1 MNNLCIQLSKTT
13 GNSVV
18 TIKFNDNIFFN
29 DIIKEDNY
37 IVNYNFSNIHNDNI
51 LSLYTNSLTDSV
63 KLDAI
68 SINDMNLLDIIYKEG
83 YYYDIPDLKFEGILT
98 KQELL
103 LDISTPIHLSML
115 YWIGIYRGK
124 IR

>member
-115 YWIGIYRGK
+115 YWIGIYREK
-124 IR
+124 